1 MGDSVIKVYEIPI
14 YAKAKNEANIMTWRR
29 SNARFMKLTVQ
40 LSWQDQEIQ
49 IWGAR
54 PRSINLA
61 GDFVINIFYILHTY
75 M

>member
-1 MGDSVIKVYEIPI
+1 
-14 YAKAKNEANIMTWRR
+14 MTWRR

-54 PRSINLA
+54 LRSNIFA
-61 GDFVINIFYILHTY
+61 GDFVINIFYIVHTY
-75 M
+75 IYVVKL